1 MYGPLTS
8 LLSTYCTGVPAGLD
22 LFDREQLAL
31 GGGHK
36 GRRGQ
41 TAGKEGELRWE
52 ETASASRGTVA
63 MEMREVLAPAP
74 ADESIEMG
82 QRAGARV
89 AGDAG
94 ELQERLLTH
103 TWDGTA
109 RGGAASRPAPTEGDV
124 QHVQPPCTVRVIT
137 ALDRGIGQYVVKE
150 GVSWLKLARA
160 LQQQAIASHPP
171 VLRVQTRVRHV
182 DSCVM
187 GQRIRLGVHPLCIVI
202 VLAPRRSARRRPACV
217 QRLCARTYPVCTFPA
232 PHVSLTLRAT
242 VQLHALRA

>member
-171 VLRVQTRVRHV
+171 VLRVQMRVRHV
-182 DSCVM
+182 DSCVV
-187 GQRIRLGVHPLCIVI
+187 G
-202 VLAPRRSARRRPACV
+202 
-217 QRLCARTYPVCTFPA
+217 PA
-232 PHVSLTLRAT
+232 PSAPFRPLTLA
-242 VQLHALRA
+242 

>member
-1 MYGPLTS
+1 
-8 LLSTYCTGVPAGLD
+8 
-22 LFDREQLAL
+22 
-31 GGGHK
+31 
-36 GRRGQ
+36 
-41 TAGKEGELRWE
+41 
-52 ETASASRGTVA
+52 

-74 ADESIEMG
+74 SADESIEMG

-89 AGDAG
+89 AGDAA
-94 ELQERLLTH
+94 ELQDRLLTH

-109 RGGAASRPAPTEGDV
+109 RGGAASRPAPAEGDV
-124 QHVQPPCTVRVIT
+124 QHVQPPCSVRVIT

-187 GQRIRLGVHPLCIVI
+187 GQRIRLGASALHCHRTRSSAISPSEASLRTETVRQNL
-202 VLAPRRSARRRPACV
+202 PR
-217 QRLCARTYPVCTFPA
+217 
-232 PHVSLTLRAT
+232 
-242 VQLHALRA
+242 LHLSGPSR